1 MMLELLRC
9 VKDGSKELHQPFTFA
24 QLVLMA
30 SLYNYD
36 IFVKSKKLM

>member
-1 MMLELLRC
+1 MMLELQRC
-9 VKDGSKELHQPFTFA
+9 VKDGSKGLHQTLTFA
-24 QLVLMA
+24 QLLLMA